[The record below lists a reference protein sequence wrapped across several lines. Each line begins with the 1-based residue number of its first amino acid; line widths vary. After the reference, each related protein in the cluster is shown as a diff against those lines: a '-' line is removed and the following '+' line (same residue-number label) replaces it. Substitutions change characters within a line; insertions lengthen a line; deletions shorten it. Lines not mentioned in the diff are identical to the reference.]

1 MKKQKAVYSIS
12 VIYIMAFDK
21 MKMQNIINF
30 TNWNDMVNKLN
41 IKNTEPSEP
50 YLYLEVEWTKFL
62 VDGVVLTAVSLF
74 GIIGTLMSIRVLIL
88 PQLRSN
94 AFSALL
100 VYLAICDTNFL
111 FFAVLTIGLKE
122 VSYW

>member
-1 MKKQKAVYSIS
+1 MYSIS
-12 VIYIMAFDK
+12 VIYTMAFDK
-21 MKMQNIINF
+21 MNMQNIINF

-41 IKNTEPSEP
+41 IKPEPSEP

>member
-12 VIYIMAFDK
+12 VIYTMAFDK
-21 MKMQNIINF
+21 MNMQNIINF

-41 IKNTEPSEP
+41 IKQPEPSEP

>member
-21 MKMQNIINF
+21 MNMQNIINF

-111 FFAVLTIGLKE
+111 LFAVLTIGLKE
-122 VSYW
+122 VSFW

>member
-88 PQLRSN
+88 PQLRNN

>member
-21 MKMQNIINF
+21 MNMQNMINI
-30 TNWNDMVNKLN
+30 TNWNDMVKKLN
-41 IKNTEPSEP
+41 FKPEPSEP
-50 YLYLEVEWTKFL
+50 HLYLEVEWTKFL